1 MRKLIWCSA
10 AAAVLMAGGLFMVWQ
25 HARAHPDSLAGR
37 CVVATSGAAIFLN
50 PLAGAGPLVEHVV
63 HHWAP
68 AGGSE
73 ECVTIAPGDEAH
85 WQEEPVC
92 IGQEGDGHE
101 AMRLEMAGVLELP
114 AAEQP
119 DGPAPIVIPEDDPP
133 APPADEN
140 GNVAPLAAPGIDIEN
155 EVSPLSMPYC
165 EDGRAPAPA
174 HMPYADE
181 GEEPAGAAD
190 AAPAQPKCECLKV
203 FFKKLFKKSE
213 DQPAAAEA
221 EDGETKGE
229 GEADY
234 HRYHPEHHSGCPA
247 NYCPYTGRCYPEP
260 SSPHTKKSH
269 GGEEDSEA
277 PATHGKGCDKG
288 EGCPKHPEVDTMEYR
303 KSDGHLDDYG
313 PGGPF

>member
-1 MRKLIWCSA
+1 MRKLIWCGVA
-10 AAAVLMAGGLFMVWQ
+10 ATVLLAGGLFTVWQ

-50 PLAGAGPLVEHVV
+50 PLVGAGPLVEHVV

-73 ECVTIAPGDEAH
+73 ECVTIAPGDEAR

-92 IGQEGDGHE
+92 VGQEGDAH
-101 AMRLEMAGVLELP
+101 AVKLEMAGVMELP
-114 AAEQP
+114 AAEP
-119 DGPAPIVIPEDDPP
+119 AGPAPIVIPEDDTPP

-140 GNVAPLAAPGIDIEN
+140 GNVTPVAASTIDMPES
-155 EVSPLSMPYC
+155 EVVPAVMAYC

-181 GEEPAGAAD
+181 GQEPAGATD
-190 AAPAQPKCECLKV
+190 AEPAQPKKCECLKV
-203 FFKKLFKKSE
+203 FFKKLFAKPE
-213 DQPAAAEA
+213 GQPGTTESAE
-221 EDGETKGE
+221 EGETKGE
-229 GEADY
+229 DY

-247 NYCPYTGRCYPEP
+247 NYCPYTGRCYPEKAAP
-260 SSPHTKKSH
+260 KSH

-277 PATHGKGCDKG
+277 PAPHGKGCDKG